1 MSKNDKILNNS
12 FNANEGDYQDYTS
25 PIAVNSQVSDRYE
38 ESTTDNMM
46 GVLNKKNINEL
57 IYSIYVDSKFLE
69 KYGKSYKKIEK
80 SDIPDIYYYF
90 KEEMEKNKIYT
101 ITEIFLGIVEF
112 FELNYNVMYNDII
125 SIQDKEK
132 ILDEMT
138 EMYGLNKKLSCKKL
152 F

>member
-12 FNANEGDYQDYTS
+12 FNANDGDYQDYTA

-46 GVLNKKNINEL
+46 GILNKKAINEL
-57 IYSIYVDSKFLE
+57 LYEIYLNSEFYN
-69 KYGKSYKKIEK
+69 KYGNSYKKIEK
-80 SDIPDIYYYF
+80 ADIANVYYYF
-90 KEEMEKNKIYT
+90 KHEMEKNTIFT
-101 ITEIFLGIVEF
+101 ITEIFLGITEF
-112 FELNYNVMYNDII
+112 FELNYNTMYNDII